1 MKVELREP
9 PVPPLGDT
17 LEFLRLIWAVHHG
30 LEKAS
35 KRLDVDVGITGPQR
49 LVLRIVGRFPGLPAG
64 QLAQILHVHPS
75 TLTGVLKRLERRGLI
90 ERRPD
95 PRDARRASL
104 GLTARGRRLDV
115 AAAGTV
121 EAAVDQTLRAAG
133 SEDVRAAARVLRTLA
148 ETLGNL
154 QKL

>member
-1 MKVELREP
+1 MKAQLREP
-9 PVPPLGDT
+9 AVPPLGDA

-133 SEDVRAAARVLRTLA
+133 AEDVRAAARVLRTLA
-148 ETLGNL
+148 DTLGHL
-154 QKL
+154 QQL